1 MTIQKYKNILAYL
14 QHIIAGSEF
23 EGHVFSVGGC
33 ERDKRMGRDI
43 KDIDLVVDIPNGGIS
58 FAQWLEREGF
68 TRGEVVVYEHYGT
81 AMFHLAS
88 YPDDELE
95 AVQTRKESYRDINT
109 RNPETAYGD
118 IHDDCI
124 RRDFTINA
132 FYHNIST
139 NEDLDLTERSEEDLK
154 NREIRSCDNPDI
166 IFKEDPLRILRAI
179 RFYCVLPEFVIDD
192 TTLEGM
198 KKNAERL
205 AIISQERITEELNK
219 IISCSSLS
227 AYRGFILFHDL
238 GIDKVIFPELTN
250 FLSDAPA
257 VYRLY
262 CHQSECF
269 YVSDTE
275 IRKRGVLSYL
285 CYWGSTKKDFV
296 PVDFLK
302 RLKYPN
308 NVINDVVKIYTH
320 IPNAFSEKWME
331 PWYVRKTQYE
341 IGDEWLFKTFMYTVG
356 FLKDLGYMSG
366 ILGWKSTFNDG
377 GKPMY
382 KPTYKLPVDGND
394 VMEILDI
401 PASKKVKETLD
412 ICMEYAFRNPD
423 TSTEEFIKI
432 IKDNK

>member
-1 MTIQKYKNILAYL
+1 MTIQKYKEILAYL
-14 QHIIAGSEF
+14 QHILAGSEF

-43 KDIDLVVDIPNGGIS
+43 KDIDLVVDLPNGGIS
-58 FAQWLEREGF
+58 FAQWLENEGF
-68 TRGEVVVYEHYGT
+68 TRGSVVVYEHYGT
-81 AMFHLAS
+81 AMFHLAA

-109 RNPETAYGD
+109 RNPETAYGT

-139 NEDLDLTERSEEDLK
+139 DEDLDLTGRSEEDLK
-154 NREIRSCDNPDI
+154 NCVIRSCDNPDI

-179 RFYCVLPEFVIDD
+179 RFYCVLSQFVIED

-205 AIISQERITEELNK
+205 SIITQERITEELNK
-219 IISCSSLS
+219 IISKSSIS
-227 AYRGFILFHDL
+227 AYRGFNLFHSL
-238 GIDKVIFPELTN
+238 GIDKVIFPELVN
-250 FLSDAPA
+250 FFSNSTD

-262 CHQSECF
+262 SHQVLCF
-269 YVSDTE
+269 PVSDSE
-275 IRKRGVLSYL
+275 IKKRGVLSYL
-285 CYWGSTKKDFV
+285 CYCGSITKGFS
-296 PVDFLK
+296 PVDFLR

-308 NVINDVVKIYTH
+308 DVIDDVLKIYTH
-320 IPNAFSEKWME
+320 MQNVFNDEWAE

-341 IGDEWLFKTFMYTVG
+341 IGDEWLFKTFMYTVF
-356 FLKDLGYMSG
+356 FLKYLGHTLG
-366 ILGWKSTFNDG
+366 IAGWKDTFNDG

-382 KPTYKLPVDGND
+382 KSTYKLPVDGND

-401 PASKKVKETLD
+401 SPGKKIKEVLD
-412 ICMEYAFRNPD
+412 NCMEHAFRNPD
-423 TSTEEFIKI
+423 TTREEFITI
-432 IKDNK
+432 IKNNA